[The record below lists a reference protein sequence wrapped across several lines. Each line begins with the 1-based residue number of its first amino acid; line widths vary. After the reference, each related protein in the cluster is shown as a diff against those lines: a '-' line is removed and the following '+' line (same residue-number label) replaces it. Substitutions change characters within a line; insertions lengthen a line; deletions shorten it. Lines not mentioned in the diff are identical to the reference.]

1 MEATTKTLAR
11 INKVDI
17 LLVENGEKLIPIKP
31 ICEALGVDDKAQKDK
46 IKNDEILG
54 STGVLST
61 SVGADGKDREMFYI
75 PFKYVFGWLF
85 SINPK
90 NVAPEA
96 REAVLNYKSQ
106 CYDVLYNHFTAH
118 SQFYEEKQQVL
129 RAKYMELERIR
140 AEFNTAKDR
149 LEQAKKEFKETMNM
163 SFEEWQASK
172 QQLKIEFEDGREVN
186 FSETKEVTNG

>member
-129 RAKYMELERIR
+129 RAKDMELERIR

>member
-61 SVGADGKDREMFYI
+61 SVGADGKDREMFCI

>member
-17 LLVENGEKLIPIKP
+17 LLVENGEKLVPIRP
-31 ICEALGVDDKAQKDK
+31 ICQVLGIDEDAQRRK
-46 IKNDEILG
+46 INNDEILS
-54 STGVLST
+54 STATLSVA
-61 SVGADGKDREMFYI
+61 VGADGKDREMFCI

-129 RAKYMELERIR
+129 RAKDMELERIR

-163 SFEEWQASK
+163 SFEDWQANK
-172 QQLKIEFEDGREVN
+172 QQLKIEFVENKE
-186 FSETKEVTNG
+186 EVTNG